1 MIALVDYGMGN
12 LRSVEKAL
20 LRVGGKVRVIQK
32 PEELNDADRLV
43 LPGVGA
49 FGDCLY
55 HLRKQNLIEPLKQ
68 WIQKGKPFLGICL
81 GYQALFEWSE
91 EGANVEG
98 LGIFKGGVVRFPE
111 CGLKIPQIGWNQ
123 IQIQK
128 SACPFLRGISD
139 GSYVYFVHSYFPK
152 PLDASFISTRTDYG
166 ISFASMIWK
175 ENIFACQF
183 HPEKSQKIG
192 LKMLENFVGL

>member
-32 PEELNDADRLV
+32 PEELNDADQLV

-68 WIQKGKPFLGICL
+68 WVQKGKPFLGICL

-98 LGIFKGGVVRFPE
+98 LGIFKGEVVRFPE

-152 PLDASFISTRTDYG
+152 PLDASSIATQTEYG

-192 LKMLENFVGL
+192 LKMLENFVSL